1 VPQVINGAFTVL
13 TPIPILVVDAIIQLR
28 IVVQLVLSV
37 DLPDLRVESNDA
49 SRLQEHLN
57 LLSLTFY

>member
-1 VPQVINGAFTVL
+1 MPQVVHGAFPVL

-37 DLPDLRVESNDA
+37 DLPDLRVEPNDT

>member
-1 VPQVINGAFTVL
+1 MPQVINGAFTVL

-37 DLPDLRVESNDA
+37 DLPDLCVESNDA
-49 SRLQEHLN
+49 SRLQEHLY

>member
-1 VPQVINGAFTVL
+1 MPQVVHSAFTVL

-37 DLPDLRVESNDA
+37 DLPDLRVEPNDT
-49 SRLQEHLN
+49 SRLQKHLN

>member
-1 VPQVINGAFTVL
+1 MPQVINGAFTVL

>member
-1 VPQVINGAFTVL
+1 MPQVINGAFTVL

-37 DLPDLRVESNDA
+37 DLPDLRVEPNDT

>member
-1 VPQVINGAFTVL
+1 MPQVINGAFTVL

-37 DLPDLRVESNDA
+37 DLPNLCVESNDA

>member
-1 VPQVINGAFTVL
+1 MPQVVHGAFTVL

-37 DLPDLRVESNDA
+37 DLPDLRVEPNYT
-49 SRLQEHLN
+49 SRLQKHLN

>member
-1 VPQVINGAFTVL
+1 MPQVINGAFTVL

-37 DLPDLRVESNDA
+37 DLPDLRVESNDT
-49 SRLQEHLN
+49 SRLQKHLN

>member
-1 VPQVINGAFTVL
+1 MPQVINGAFTVL
-13 TPIPILVVDAIIQLR
+13 TPIPILVVDAIVQLR

-37 DLPDLRVESNDA
+37 DLPDLRVEPNDS